1 MREEAVHL
9 NKHEAARE
17 ALAQE
22 VIPPRSLGAKLTGDH
37 LVSCFILPVSIAVI
51 QYWTLDLSLRF
62 TPTVILTRPTPG
74 QTYSIIKMFSKER

>member
-37 LVSCFILPVSIAVI
+37 LVSCFYFTCVYGNSISQTTSAKSLAPEKTV
-51 QYWTLDLSLRF
+51 SLR
-62 TPTVILTRPTPG
+62 T
-74 QTYSIIKMFSKER
+74 S